1 LKDGERW
8 PEDGMRNPSLP
19 LYFTPQLCYHHPMP
33 ATAPHIVECAVPLP
47 MEKSFSYLVPPHL
60 TERVSPGKRVF
71 VPFGGRKLTAYVLSV
86 TESAATGR
94 LKEVIDCLDED
105 PLWTDN
111 ELEFFRWVASY
122 YLHPLGEV
130 LKTAL
135 PTGINLKSRKA
146 SGTGTETIAG
156 GRAIRYETFYRPA
169 NATDPER
176 ALGSKAAEILGV
188 IREAGDMAAGELRRR
203 FGLCSAQIKRLLELG
218 LVAKEERES
227 YRDPFA
233 EETSER
239 DLPLALNP
247 HQQAAFDAIRAA
259 LDKQA
264 FAPFLLHGVT
274 GSGKT
279 EVYLRAIGHALDQGR
294 NALVLVPEISLTPQ
308 VVRRFRARFG
318 DGIAI
323 LHSGLSDGERYDE
336 WRRIRRGLVRIVIGA
351 RSAIFAPLDRI
362 GIIVVDEEHEAS
374 FKQSDGLRYNARD
387 LALVRGQMERAAVL
401 LGSATPLVTSLYAV
415 EQGRLG
421 LLSLP
426 ERVRGIPMPQVE
438 IVAMQGIK
446 QTVSP
451 TLQSALDENLAA
463 KGQAIVFLNRRG
475 FSTYLVCGECGAPLT
490 CPNCSVTLT
499 FHRGRGQSVCHYC
512 DYAVPAPGTCPAC
525 NAVELKELGAGTER
539 VEHELRELLPQARI
553 LRMDSD
559 TTSGKGSHGRILS
572 RMADNTADILVGTQM
587 ITKGHDFPGVTL
599 VGVISAEASLNL
611 PDFRG
616 SERTFQVLSQVI
628 GRAGRGDAPGHVILQ
643 ALNPSHYAIQCAV
656 SHDGA
661 GFYRQEMEFRREA
674 GYPPYTFLAGLGFSG
689 TAEQAVDERSE
700 STARLMMQLKR
711 ELAVRVEVLG
721 PAPAPLYRLR
731 GRFRRQI
738 LLKSP
743 SRNDL
748 RRLIAAWLARREPV
762 STVREIIDIDPV
774 DMM

>member
-1 LKDGERW
+1 
-8 PEDGMRNPSLP
+8 MSTAQLP
-19 LYFTPQLCYHHPMP
+19 
-33 ATAPHIVECAVPLP
+33 IVEVAVPLP
-47 MEKSFSYLVPPHL
+47 LDKSFTYLVPTRL
-60 TERVSPGKRVF
+60 IERVAPGKRVF
-71 VPFGGRKLTAYVLSV
+71 VPFGGRKLTAYVLAV
-86 TESAATGR
+86 ADAGPTDR
-94 LKEVIDCLDED
+94 LKEVIDCLDDE

-111 ELEFFRWVASY
+111 ELEFFRWTAAY

-135 PTGINLKSRKA
+135 PAGINLQSRKA
-146 SGTGTETIAG
+146 GSGEAGTVTG
-156 GRAIRYETFYRPA
+156 GRRIRREAFFRPGA
-169 NATDPER
+169 AAEPER
-176 ALGSKAAEILGV
+176 ALGNKAAQILATV
-188 IREAGDMAAGELRRR
+188 REAGDMAAADLRRR
-203 FGLCSAQIKRLLELG
+203 FGQCAPQLKRLEELG
-218 LVAKEERES
+218 LVTKEEREVF
-227 YRDPFA
+227 RDPFR
-233 EETSER
+233 EETAER
-239 DLPLALNP
+239 DLPKALNSR
-247 HQQAAFDAIRAA
+247 QQAVLEALRAS
-259 LDKQA
+259 LDGRT

-279 EVYLRAIGHALDQGR
+279 EVYLQAIAHALDQGR
-294 NALVLVPEISLTPQ
+294 NALVLVPEIALTPQ

-387 LALVRGQMERAAVL
+387 LALVRGRMERATVV
-401 LGSATPLVTSLYAV
+401 LGSATPLVTSLHAV

-426 ERVRGIPMPQVE
+426 ERVAGNPMPTVE
-438 IVAMQGIK
+438 VVPMQGCK
-446 QTVSP
+446 ETVSP
-451 TLQSALDENLAA
+451 PLQRALDENLAA
-463 KGQAIVFLNRRG
+463 GGQAIVFLNRRG

-499 FHRGRGQSVCHYC
+499 FHRSRGQSVCHYC
-512 DYAVPAPGTCPAC
+512 DYALPAPGICPAC
-525 NAVELKELGAGTER
+525 TAPELRELGAGTER
-539 VEHELRELLPQARI
+539 VEHELRELLPAARI

-559 TTSGKGSHGRILS
+559 TTSGKGSHSRILS
-572 RMADNTADILVGTQM
+572 AMADTTADILVGTQM

-628 GRAGRGDAPGHVILQ
+628 GRAGRGDSPGRVILQ
-643 ALNPSHYAIQCAV
+643 ALNPSHYAIQCAI

-661 GFYRQEMEFRREA
+661 AFYRQELAFRREA
-674 GYPPYTFLAGLGFSG
+674 GYPPFAFLAGLGFNG
-689 TAEQAVDERSE
+689 IVEQAVTERADAAAHQL
-700 STARLMMQLKR
+700 TQLKR
-711 ELAVRVEVLG
+711 QLAVRVEVLG

-738 LLKSP
+738 LLKAP
-743 SRNDL
+743 DRGDL

-762 STVREIIDIDPV
+762 SNVREFIDIDPV